1 MLAAES
7 DDLALGVQSSTI
19 FLEKLEIIFISSETQ
34 IFHIYRKIKNNIYG
48 PPSLIAYICTHM
60 GRTAGQVFGHVTE

>member
-19 FLEKLEIIFISSETQ
+19 FLEKLEIIFISSENPDFSYIQ
-34 IFHIYRKIKNNIYG
+34 KN
-48 PPSLIAYICTHM
+48 
-60 GRTAGQVFGHVTE
+60 